1 MVMTPWTMRRKT
13 TPRCEMTPHTMQMG
27 DDATDNATVDVD
39 SDGVVTADCQIDV
52 RTPQSRC
59 QGFYPVL
66 LDKILD
72 NAIVRFVSSVQDSIW
87 QSAPRLWLSLKL
99 ASLRRWKAGQM
110 YKTLHE
116 TVIRFERKARS

>member
-1 MVMTPWTMRRKT
+1 
-13 TPRCEMTPHTMQMG
+13 MQMG

-39 SDGVVTADCQIDV
+39 SDGVVTADCQLDV

-87 QSAPRLWLSLKL
+87 QSAPRAL
-99 ASLRRWKAGQM
+99 AFF
-110 YKTLHE
+110 KTGITEALEGRLEAQDPPRNCH
-116 TVIRFERKARS
+116 TS